1 LRQALQVLYFLA
13 PSLLT
18 WALMFL
24 PLSLYL
30 LYLGLFV
37 NRRANPKMMR
47 GDRNFYGIL
56 FALSGFFLIG
66 PPAWVADA
74 FRRWGNEIYFAAYG
88 MYLLLAASIIW
99 AYLRQ
104 QAHSTVIFNLSPDML
119 PVVVRETLE
128 DLKLPYEATAG
139 RIALAGGHTVIDVEA
154 SAVWYSATLTWM
166 GASKELRAQIE
177 TRLQAALAKVE
188 TTDNP
193 CRALLLMWGIVLLAF
208 SVFGLITGAW
218 YLRIQWS

>member
-1 LRQALQVLYFLA
+1 MRQVLQVLYFLA

-30 LYLGLFV
+30 LYLALYV
-37 NRRANPKMMR
+37 NRQAHPRMMR
-47 GDRNFYGIL
+47 GDRNFLGLL
-56 FALSGFFLIG
+56 FAMAGFLLIG
-66 PPAWVADA
+66 PVSWVADP

-88 MYLLLAASIIW
+88 LYLLLAVSIVW

-104 QAHSTVIFNLSPDML
+104 QAHSTVIYNLAPEML

-139 RIALAGGHTVIDVEA
+139 RIALGGGHTVIDVEA
-154 SAVWYSATLTWM
+154 SAVWYSATLNWM
-166 GASKELRAQIE
+166 GASKELRGQIE
-177 TRLQAALAKVE
+177 TRLRTALAKVE

-208 SVFGLITGAW
+208 SIFGLMTGVW